1 LRKGAQG
8 PRLDLRSGKI
18 RVRFGR
24 DDKFCCMFQFF
35 FKYPMPVFSKGKFVL
50 LGAWPGWVLLLL
62 VAACVTGLAILIWS
76 RLPQAA
82 ANLSRWRAGAVWLL
96 QSLLIATVLVL
107 LWQPAMTVAE
117 LAPQQNV
124 IAVVLDD
131 SHSMAIADSG
141 GDGKQSRE
149 AVAQKALE
157 NGVLAGLQKRFQTRV
172 YRLDSHVTRA
182 AALKEIQPTASA
194 THINDGLRQLATETS
209 DLPIGAIVLL
219 SDGAENASDGSGDLA
234 PETLTA
240 LRNRRLP
247 VHTVGFGK
255 EQLAHD
261 VELNDVR
268 VAARAMADSRIPATV
283 TFHQR
288 GYAGSKALLV
298 VRDGDKTLGS
308 REVTLSADGATQV
321 ETIFFSPGEAGA
333 KSLHFSLGP
342 LAGEENLANN
352 SITRL
357 LGVNDD
363 KRRILYVE
371 GEPRWEYKFIRRA
384 EDDDKIVQVA
394 SMLRTTENKIY
405 RQGISDPKELENGFP
420 VRAEDLFAYQ
430 GIVLGSVE
438 AGYFTPLQQELLREF
453 VDRRGGGLLFL
464 GGRFALGDGGWGGSS
479 LVDLLPT
486 ILPKSRSTF
495 HRDPATVEL
504 TAAGSDSPI
513 TLLMD
518 DPAKNTERWKK
529 LTYIMDYQDA
539 GTPKPG
545 ATTLVQMNAGGRK
558 LPLLI
563 TQNYGRGRTAVMATS
578 GTWRWQMSQPLGDPA
593 HDLFWQQL
601 LRWLVLDSPGQVV
614 VTAPAQTLMDDGHI
628 QLSASV
634 RDKEYV
640 PAPDARVTAHLI
652 GPDGISAMV
661 DMTPAADDPGVFRA
675 AWTAEKPGSYM
686 AEVTAQ
692 RGNGKGLVDLG
703 TDALP
708 FQRIDG
714 VAESFHTVQNRELLE
729 KLASDTGGRYWK
741 PEELTR
747 LPNEISYSDAGISV
761 RDIKELWNMPVVFL
775 WLLLLMAAE
784 WLLRRKWGVV

>member
-1 LRKGAQG
+1 
-8 PRLDLRSGKI
+8 
-18 RVRFGR
+18 
-24 DDKFCCMFQFF
+24 MFQFF
-35 FKYPMPVFSKGKFVL
+35 FKYPIPVFSKGQFVL

-62 VAACVTGLAILIWS
+62 IVASAAGLAVLIRS

-82 ANLSRWRAGAVWLL
+82 PNISKWRAGAVWLL

-107 LWQPAMTVAE
+107 LWQPAITVAE

-131 SHSMAIADSG
+131 SRSMAIAD
-141 GDGKQSRE
+141 GDGKLTRE
-149 AVAQKALE
+149 AAAEKALE
-157 NGVLAGLQKRFQTRV
+157 GGVLAGLQKKFQVRL
-172 YRLDSHVTRA
+172 YRLDSRVARA
-182 AALKEIQPTASA
+182 ATLTEIRPTAPA
-194 THINDGLRQLATETS
+194 THINDGLRQLVTETS
-209 DLPIGAIVLL
+209 DLPVGAVVLL
-219 SDGAENASDGSGDLA
+219 SDGSENSLDGSGDLA
-234 PETLTA
+234 LETIHA

-255 EQLAHD
+255 EQAAHD
-261 VELNDVR
+261 VEVNDVR
-268 VAARAMADSRIPATV
+268 VTSRAMTGSRIPATV

-288 GYAGSKALLV
+288 GYAGSKAILA
-298 VRDGDKTLGS
+298 VRDGDKTLDS
-308 REVTLSADGATQV
+308 REITLGADDATQV
-321 ETIFFSPGEAGA
+321 ETVYFSPGDAGV
-333 KSLHFSLGP
+333 KSLRFTLGP
-342 LAGEENLANN
+342 LANEENPANN
-352 SITRL
+352 AVTRL
-357 LGVNDD
+357 LGVTDD

-405 RQGISDPKELENGFP
+405 RQGISDPTELANGFP
-420 VRAEDLFAYQ
+420 VRPEDLFGYQ
-430 GIVLGSVE
+430 GIILGSVE

-464 GGRFALGDGGWGGSS
+464 GGRFALGDGGWSGSS

-486 ILPKSRSTF
+486 YLPNSRNTF

-513 TLLMD
+513 TRLMD
-518 DPAKNTERWKK
+518 DPAKNIDRWKK
-529 LTYIMDYQDA
+529 LTYLMDYQDA
-539 GTPKPG
+539 GTAKPG
-545 ATTLVQMNAGGRK
+545 AAVLIQMNAGARK
-558 LPLLI
+558 LPLLV

-578 GTWRWQMSQPLGDPA
+578 GTWRWQMSQPLGDPV

-614 VTAPAQTLMDDGHI
+614 VTAANHTLMDDGHI
-628 QLSASV
+628 ELSANV
-634 RDKEYV
+634 RDKEYM
-640 PAPDARVTAHLI
+640 PAPDAKVTAHLI
-652 GPDGISAMV
+652 GPNGISVML
-661 DMTPAADDPGVFRA
+661 DMTPAADSPGVFHA
-675 AWTAEKPGSYM
+675 AWTAEKPGSYL
-686 AEVTAQ
+686 AEVTAE
-692 RGNGKGLVDLG
+692 KGSQQLG
-703 TDALP
+703 SDTFP
-708 FQRIDG
+708 FERIDG
-714 VAESFHTVQNRELLE
+714 VAENFHAVQNRELLE
-729 KLASDTGGRYWK
+729 KLATETGGRYWK
-741 PEELTR
+741 PGELSR

>member
-1 LRKGAQG
+1 
-8 PRLDLRSGKI
+8 
-18 RVRFGR
+18 
-24 DDKFCCMFQFF
+24 MFQFF

-62 VAACVTGLAILIWS
+62 IVACTAGLAVLIWS

-82 ANLSRWRAGAVWLL
+82 ANISRWRAGGVWLL

-107 LWQPAMTVAE
+107 LWQPAITVAE

-131 SHSMAIADSG
+131 SRSMAIADSG
-141 GDGKQSRE
+141 SDGKQPRE
-149 AVAQKALE
+149 AAAEKALE
-157 NGVLAGLQKRFQTRV
+157 DGVLAGLQKKFQTRL
-172 YRLDSHVTRA
+172 YRLDSRVARA
-182 AALKEIQPTASA
+182 GALREIQPSAPA

-219 SDGAENASDGSGDLA
+219 SDGSENSIDGSGDLA
-234 PETLTA
+234 LDTMNA

-261 VELNDVR
+261 VELNDVK
-268 VAARAMADSRIPATV
+268 VAARAMADSRLPATV
-283 TFHQR
+283 TFHQT

-308 REVTLSADGATQV
+308 REVTLNADGATQV
-321 ETIFFSPGEAGA
+321 ETIFFNPGEAGV
-333 KSLHFSLGP
+333 KNLHFSIGP
-342 LAGEENLANN
+342 LAGEENVANN
-352 SITRL
+352 SVSRL
-357 LGVNDD
+357 LGVTDD

-420 VRAEDLFAYQ
+420 VRPEDLFAYQ
-430 GIVLGSVE
+430 GIILGSVE

-464 GGRFALGDGGWGGSS
+464 GGRFSLGDGGWGGSS

-486 ILPKSRSTF
+486 ILPNSRSTF
-495 HRDPATVEL
+495 HRDPATAEL

-513 TLLMD
+513 TRLMD
-518 DPAKNTERWKK
+518 DPEKNVDRWRK
-529 LTYIMDYQDA
+529 LTYLMDYQDA

-545 ATTLVQMNAGGRK
+545 ATVLAQMNAGGRK
-558 LPLLI
+558 LPLLV
-563 TQNYGRGRTAVMATS
+563 TQNYGRGRTAVMASS
-578 GTWRWQMSQPLGDPA
+578 GTWRWQMSQPLGDDA

-601 LRWLVLDSPGQVV
+601 LRWLVLESPGQVV
-614 VTAPAQTLMDDGHI
+614 VTAGRQTLMDDGHI
-628 QLSASV
+628 ELSASV
-634 RDKEYV
+634 RDKEYM
-640 PAPDARVTAHLI
+640 PAADAQVTAHFI
-652 GPDGISAMV
+652 GPDGISAIV
-661 DMTPAADDPGVFRA
+661 DMAPEANNPGVFRA
-675 AWTAEKPGSYM
+675 AWTAEKPGSYL
-686 AEVTAQ
+686 AEITAQ
-692 RGNGKGLVDLG
+692 RRAEKASGDPG
-703 TDALP
+703 TDTLP

-729 KLASDTGGRYWK
+729 KLSSETGGRYWK
-741 PEELTR
+741 PDELTR
-747 LPNEISYSDAGISV
+747 LPNEISYSDAGVSV

-775 WLLLLMAAE
+775 WLLLLMSAE

>member
-1 LRKGAQG
+1 
-8 PRLDLRSGKI
+8 
-18 RVRFGR
+18 
-24 DDKFCCMFQFF
+24 MFSFF

-50 LGAWPGWVLLLL
+50 LGAWPSWVLLLL
-62 VAACVTGLAILIWS
+62 IVACAAGLALIIWS

-82 ANLSRWRAGAVWLL
+82 AQITKWRAGAVWFL

-107 LWQPAMTVAE
+107 LWQPAITVAE
-117 LAPQQNV
+117 LASQQNV
-124 IAVVLDD
+124 IAVVVDD
-131 SHSMAIADSG
+131 SRSMAIADSG
-141 GDGKQSRE
+141 SDGKLSRE
-149 AVAQKALE
+149 AAAQKALE
-157 NGVLAGLQKRFQTRV
+157 NGVLAGLQKKFQTRL
-172 YRLDSHVTRA
+172 YRLDSRVAQA
-182 AALKEIQPTASA
+182 AALREIQPVAPA

-209 DLPIGAIVLL
+209 DLPVGAIVLL
-219 SDGAENASDGSGDLA
+219 SDGSENGSGDLA
-234 PETLTA
+234 PETISA

-247 VHTVGFGK
+247 VHTIGFGK

-261 VELNDVR
+261 VELNDVK
-268 VAARAMADSRIPATV
+268 VASRAMADSRIPATV
-283 TFHQR
+283 TLHQR

-308 REVTLSADGATQV
+308 REITLNADGSTQV
-321 ETIFFSPGEAGA
+321 ETIFFNPGGAGV
-333 KSLHFSLGP
+333 KSLQFSLGP

-352 SITRL
+352 AATRL
-357 LGVNDD
+357 VGVSDD

-405 RQGISDPKELENGFP
+405 RQGISDPKELESGFP
-420 VRAEDLFAYQ
+420 VRPEDLFGYQ
-430 GIVLGSVE
+430 GIILGSVE

-464 GGRFALGDGGWGGSS
+464 GGRFALGDGGWSGSS

-486 ILPKSRSTF
+486 VLPNSRSTF

-513 TLLMD
+513 TRLMD
-518 DPAKNTERWKK
+518 DPAKNIDRWKK
-529 LTYIMDYQDA
+529 LTYLMDYQDA

-545 ATTLVQMNAGGRK
+545 ATVLAQMNAGARK
-558 LPLLI
+558 LPLLV

-601 LRWLVLDSPGQVV
+601 LRWLVLESPGPVV
-614 VTAPAQTLMDDGHI
+614 VTAPTQTLMDDGHI
-628 QLSASV
+628 QVSASV
-634 RDKEYV
+634 RDKQYL
-640 PAPDARVTAHLI
+640 PASNARVTAHFM

-661 DMTPAADDPGVFRA
+661 DMAPEANNPGVFHA
-675 AWTAEKPGSYM
+675 AWTAEKPGSYL
-686 AEVTAQ
+686 AEVTASD
-692 RGNGKGLVDLG
+692 GLG
-703 TDALP
+703 TDTLP
-708 FQRIDG
+708 FERIDG
-714 VAESFHTVQNRELLE
+714 VAENFHTVQNRELLE
-729 KLASDTGGRYWK
+729 KLSSETGGRYWK
-741 PEELTR
+741 PDELTR

>member
-1 LRKGAQG
+1 
-8 PRLDLRSGKI
+8 
-18 RVRFGR
+18 
-24 DDKFCCMFQFF
+24 MFTFF
-35 FKYPMPVFSKGKFVL
+35 FKYPMPVFSKGKFAL
-50 LGAWPGWVLLLL
+50 LGAWPSWVLLLL
-62 VAACVTGLAILIWS
+62 IVACAAGLALVIWS

-82 ANLSRWRAGAVWLL
+82 AQISKWRAGAVWFL

-107 LWQPAMTVAE
+107 LWQPAITVAE

-131 SHSMAIADSG
+131 SRSMAIADSG
-141 GDGKQSRE
+141 SDGKLSRE
-149 AVAQKALE
+149 AAAKKALE
-157 NGVLAGLQKRFQTRV
+157 DGVLAGLQKKFQTRL
-172 YRLDSHVTRA
+172 YRLDSRVAQA
-182 AALKEIQPTASA
+182 AALREIQPVAPA

-209 DLPIGAIVLL
+209 DLPVGAIVLL
-219 SDGAENASDGSGDLA
+219 SDGSENGSGDLA
-234 PETLTA
+234 PETINA

-247 VHTVGFGK
+247 VHTIGLGK

-268 VAARAMADSRIPATV
+268 VATRAMADSRIPATV
-283 TFHQR
+283 TLQQR

-308 REVTLSADGATQV
+308 REITLNADGATQV
-321 ETIFFSPGEAGA
+321 ETIFFDPGGAGV
-333 KSLHFSLGP
+333 KSLQFSLGP

-352 SITRL
+352 SATRL
-357 LGVNDD
+357 VGVSDD

-420 VRAEDLFAYQ
+420 VRPEDLFAYQ
-430 GIVLGSVE
+430 GIILGSVE

-464 GGRFALGDGGWGGSS
+464 GGRFALGDGGWSGSS

-486 ILPKSRSTF
+486 ILPNSRSTF

-513 TLLMD
+513 TRLMD
-518 DPAKNTERWKK
+518 DPAKNIDRWKK
-529 LTYIMDYQDA
+529 LTYLMDYQDA

-545 ATTLVQMNAGGRK
+545 ATVLAQMNAGARK
-558 LPLLI
+558 LPLLV

-601 LRWLVLDSPGQVV
+601 LRWLVLESPGPVV
-614 VTAPAQTLMDDGHI
+614 VTAPTQTLMDDGHI
-628 QLSASV
+628 QISASV
-634 RDKEYV
+634 RDKQYL
-640 PAPDARVTAHLI
+640 PASNARVSAHFI

-661 DMTPAADDPGVFRA
+661 DMAPAANNPGVFHA
-675 AWTAEKPGSYM
+675 AWTAEKPGSYL
-686 AEVTAQ
+686 AEVTASD
-692 RGNGKGLVDLG
+692 GLG
-703 TDALP
+703 TDTLP
-708 FQRIDG
+708 FERIDG
-714 VAESFHTVQNRELLE
+714 VAENFHTVQNRELLQ
-729 KLASDTGGRYWK
+729 KLSSETGGRYWK
-741 PEELTR
+741 PDELTR

>member
-1 LRKGAQG
+1 
-8 PRLDLRSGKI
+8 
-18 RVRFGR
+18 
-24 DDKFCCMFQFF
+24 MFQFF
-35 FKYPMPVFSKGKFVL
+35 FKYPIPVFSKGQFVL

-62 VAACVTGLAILIWS
+62 IVASTAGLAVLIRS

-82 ANLSRWRAGAVWLL
+82 PNISKWRAGAVWLL

-107 LWQPAMTVAE
+107 LWQPAITVAE

-131 SHSMAIADSG
+131 SRSMAIAD
-141 GDGKQSRE
+141 GDGKLTRE
-149 AVAQKALE
+149 AAAEKALE
-157 NGVLAGLQKRFQTRV
+157 GGVLAGLQKKFQVRL
-172 YRLDSHVTRA
+172 YRLDSRVARA
-182 AALKEIQPTASA
+182 ATLTEIQPTAPA
-194 THINDGLRQLATETS
+194 THINDGLRQLVTETS
-209 DLPIGAIVLL
+209 DLPVGAVVLL
-219 SDGAENASDGSGDLA
+219 SDGSENSLDGSGDLA
-234 PETLTA
+234 LETIHA

-255 EQLAHD
+255 EQAAHD

-268 VAARAMADSRIPATV
+268 VTSRAMTGSRIPATV

-288 GYAGSKALLV
+288 GYAGSKAILA
-298 VRDGDKTLGS
+298 VRDGDKTLDS
-308 REVTLSADGATQV
+308 REITLGADDATQV
-321 ETIFFSPGEAGA
+321 ETVYFSPGDAGV
-333 KSLHFSLGP
+333 KSLRFTLGP
-342 LAGEENLANN
+342 LANEENPANN
-352 SITRL
+352 AVTRL
-357 LGVNDD
+357 LGVTDD

-405 RQGISDPKELENGFP
+405 RQGISDPTELANGFP
-420 VRAEDLFAYQ
+420 VRPEDLFGYQ
-430 GIVLGSVE
+430 GVIVGSVE

-464 GGRFALGDGGWGGSS
+464 GGRFALGDGGWSGSS

-486 ILPKSRSTF
+486 YLPSSRNTF

-513 TLLMD
+513 TRLMD
-518 DPAKNTERWKK
+518 DPAKNIDRWKK
-529 LTYIMDYQDA
+529 LTYLMDYQDA
-539 GTPKPG
+539 GTAKPG
-545 ATTLVQMNAGGRK
+545 AAVLIQMNAGARK
-558 LPLLI
+558 LPLLV

-578 GTWRWQMSQPLGDPA
+578 GTWRWQMSQPLGDPV

-614 VTAPAQTLMDDGHI
+614 VTAANHTLMDDGHI
-628 QLSASV
+628 ELSANV
-634 RDKEYV
+634 RDKEYM
-640 PAPDARVTAHLI
+640 PAPDSKVTAHLI
-652 GPDGISAMV
+652 GPNGISVML
-661 DMTPAADDPGVFRA
+661 DMTPAADSPGVFHA
-675 AWTAEKPGSYM
+675 AWTAEKPGSYL
-686 AEVTAQ
+686 AEVTAE
-692 RGNGKGLVDLG
+692 KGSQQLG
-703 TDALP
+703 SDTFP
-708 FQRIDG
+708 FERIDG
-714 VAESFHTVQNRELLE
+714 VAENFHAVQNRELLE
-729 KLASDTGGRYWK
+729 KLATETGGRYWK
-741 PEELTR
+741 PGELSR

>member
-1 LRKGAQG
+1 
-8 PRLDLRSGKI
+8 
-18 RVRFGR
+18 
-24 DDKFCCMFQFF
+24 MFQFF
-35 FKYPMPVFSKGKFVL
+35 FKYPIPVFSKGQFVL

-62 VAACVTGLAILIWS
+62 MVVSTAGLALLISS

-82 ANLSRWRAGAVWLL
+82 PNISKWRAGAVWLL

-107 LWQPAMTVAE
+107 LWQPAITVAE

-131 SHSMAIADSG
+131 SRSMAIADS
-141 GDGKQSRE
+141 DGKVTRE
-149 AVAQKALE
+149 AAAEKALE
-157 NGVLAGLQKRFQTRV
+157 DGVLAGLRKKFQVRL
-172 YRLDSHVTRA
+172 YRLDSRVTRA
-182 AALKEIQPTASA
+182 ATTAEIQPTAPA
-194 THINDGLRQLATETS
+194 THINDGLRQLVTETS
-209 DLPIGAIVLL
+209 DLPVGAVVLL
-219 SDGAENASDGSGDLA
+219 SDGSENSLDGSGDLDL
-234 PETLTA
+234 ETIHA

-255 EQLAHD
+255 EQAAHD

-268 VAARAMADSRIPATV
+268 VTSRAMAGSRIPATV

-288 GYAGSKALLV
+288 GYAGGKAILAI
-298 VRDGDKTLGS
+298 RDGDKTLDS
-308 REVTLSADGATQV
+308 REITLGADGATQV
-321 ETIFFSPGEAGA
+321 ETVFFSPGDAGV

-342 LAGEENLANN
+342 LANEENLANN
-352 SITRL
+352 AVTRL
-357 LGVNDD
+357 LGVTDD

-420 VRAEDLFAYQ
+420 VRPEDLFGYQ
-430 GIVLGSVE
+430 GIILGSVE

-486 ILPKSRSTF
+486 YLPSSRSTF

-513 TLLMD
+513 TRLMD
-518 DPAKNTERWKK
+518 DPAKNVDRWKK
-529 LTYIMDYQDA
+529 LTYLMDYQEA
-539 GTPKPG
+539 GIAKPG
-545 ATTLVQMNAGGRK
+545 AAVLIQMTGPRK
-558 LPLLI
+558 LPLLV

-614 VTAPAQTLMDDGHI
+614 VTAANHTLMDDGHI
-628 QLSASV
+628 ELSANV
-634 RDKEYV
+634 RDKEYM
-640 PAPDARVTAHLI
+640 PAPDAKVTAHLI
-652 GPDGISAMV
+652 GPNGISVML
-661 DMTPAADDPGVFRA
+661 DMTPAADNPGVFHA
-675 AWTAEKPGSYM
+675 AWTADKPGSYL

-692 RGNGKGLVDLG
+692 KGSAELG
-703 TDALP
+703 SDTFP
-708 FQRIDG
+708 FERIDG
-714 VAESFHTVQNRELLE
+714 VAENFHTLQNRELLE
-729 KLASDTGGRYWK
+729 KLATETGGRYWR
-741 PEELTR
+741 PEELGR
-747 LPNEISYSDAGISV
+747 LPSEISYSDAGISV

>member
-1 LRKGAQG
+1 
-8 PRLDLRSGKI
+8 
-18 RVRFGR
+18 
-24 DDKFCCMFQFF
+24 MFQFF

-62 VAACVTGLAILIWS
+62 IVACVTGLAILIWS

-82 ANLSRWRAGAVWLL
+82 ANISRWRAGAVWLL

-107 LWQPAMTVAE
+107 LWQPAITVAE
-117 LAPQQNV
+117 LASQQNV

-131 SHSMAIADSG
+131 SRSMAIADSG
-141 GDGKQSRE
+141 SDGKQARE
-149 AVAQKALE
+149 AAAEKALE
-157 NGVLAGLQKRFQTRV
+157 DGVLAGLQKRFQTRL
-172 YRLDSHVTRA
+172 YRLDSRVARA
-182 AALKEIQPTASA
+182 AALTEIQPAAPA

-209 DLPIGAIVLL
+209 DLPVGAIVLL
-219 SDGAENASDGSGDLA
+219 SDGAENSSDGSGDIA
-234 PETLTA
+234 PETINA

-268 VAARAMADSRIPATV
+268 VATRAMADSRIPATV

-308 REVTLSADGATQV
+308 REITLNADGATQV
-321 ETIFFSPGEAGA
+321 ETIFFNPGEAGV
-333 KSLHFSLGP
+333 KNLHFSLGP

-420 VRAEDLFAYQ
+420 VRPEDLFAYQ
-430 GIVLGSVE
+430 GIILGSVE

-486 ILPKSRSTF
+486 ILPNSRSTF

-513 TLLMD
+513 TRLMD
-518 DPAKNTERWKK
+518 DPAKNIERWKK
-529 LTYIMDYQDA
+529 LTYLMDYQDA

-545 ATTLVQMNAGGRK
+545 ATVLVQMNAGGRK
-558 LPLLI
+558 LPLLV

-601 LRWLVLDSPGQVV
+601 LRWLVLESPGQVV
-614 VTAPAQTLMDDGHI
+614 VTA
-628 QLSASV
+628 
-634 RDKEYV
+634 
-640 PAPDARVTAHLI
+640 AR
-652 GPDGISAMV
+652 
-661 DMTPAADDPGVFRA
+661 
-675 AWTAEKPGSYM
+675 
-686 AEVTAQ
+686 
-692 RGNGKGLVDLG
+692 
-703 TDALP
+703 
-708 FQRIDG
+708 
-714 VAESFHTVQNRELLE
+714 
-729 KLASDTGGRYWK
+729 
-741 PEELTR
+741 
-747 LPNEISYSDAGISV
+747 SDADGRWPHSAFGK
-761 RDIKELWNMPVVFL
+761 R
-775 WLLLLMAAE
+775 A
-784 WLLRRKWGVV
+784 R